1 MKYDEALTIGRR
13 RAEEAAAAIQRWTG
27 VRAFALFTVK
37 PGWRK
42 GSWKPVGRMSRK
54 EICWDD
60 GFRGGGGYYI
70 AVVDGG
76 GAVKACSKQLYP
88 LGEALKLAERIPMGV
103 ACPGRGELWQR
114 LDEEDARAR
123 AGERALHVEV

>member
-13 RAEEAAAAIQRWTG
+13 RAREAAAALQRWTG
-27 VRAFALFTVK
+27 VRAFALFAVK
-37 PGWRK
+37 RGWRK
-42 GSWKPVGRMSRK
+42 GSWEPVGEMSRK
-54 EICWDD
+54 EIYRDD
-60 GFRGGGGYYI
+60 GFQGGGRYYV
-70 AVVDGG
+70 AVVDEEGT
-76 GAVKACSKQLYP
+76 VKACSKEVYP
-88 LGEALKLAERIPMGV
+88 LGEVLRLAERIPLGV